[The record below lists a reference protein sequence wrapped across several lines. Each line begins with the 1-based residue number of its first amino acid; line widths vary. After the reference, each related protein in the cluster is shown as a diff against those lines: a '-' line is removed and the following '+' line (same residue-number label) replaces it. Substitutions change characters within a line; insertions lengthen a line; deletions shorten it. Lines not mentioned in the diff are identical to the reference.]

1 MKTHQKFLP
10 REVSQT
16 FLAAVGIIILL
27 VPVLAGFQGEDPDVP
42 QTGREIYLY
51 ACANCHGPD
60 GKALS
65 QSRLGFADPLP
76 DFTDCDFTLREP
88 DSDWVGVAAQGGPSR
103 GFSEMMPAFGKV
115 LTVEQIEKAVGYIR
129 TFCTDHNW
137 PAGELNLPLPL
148 FTEKAYP
155 EDEAIITASVS
166 EDLNRISGEIIYE
179 QRFGPRNQVEI
190 KVPFGWS
197 EMTIPEEPDHTTN
210 WASSLG
216 DIAVGIKRAIYHNL
230 KRGSIFSAAAEIILP
245 TGDEARGFGKG
256 TWVFEPFV
264 SFGQI
269 LPAEF
274 FLHSQA
280 GLEIPTKTENAENE
294 AFLRLV
300 LGRTFTSGPWGRAW
314 SPMVELLASRELV
327 SGEKINWDVVPEIQ
341 VTLSKRQHVMFNIG
355 VRIPVNNT
363 SGRDL
368 RIVAYLLWDWFDGG
382 FFEGW

>member
-1 MKTHQKFLP
+1 MEAHQKILSHV
-10 REVSQT
+10 VSRAL
-16 FLAAVGIIILL
+16 FVAAGIILL
-27 VPVLAGFQGEDPDVP
+27 LAPALVGFQEEVPDVP

-51 ACANCHGPD
+51 ACANCHGMD
-60 GKALS
+60 GKGRS
-65 QSRLGFADPLP
+65 QSRLGFTDPLP
-76 DFTDCDFTLREP
+76 DFTDCDFAVREP
-88 DSDWVGVAAQGGPSR
+88 DSDWVAVAAQGGPSR

-115 LTVEQIEKAVGYIR
+115 LTVEQIEKAVGHIR
-129 TFCTDHNW
+129 TFCTDHSW
-137 PAGELNLPLPL
+137 PAGELNLPLAL
-148 FTEKAYP
+148 FTEKAFP

-166 EDLNRISGEIIYE
+166 EDMERISGEFIYE

-190 KVPFGWS
+190 KIPFGWS
-197 EMTIPEEPDHTTN
+197 EMTVLGELDPTTD

-216 DIAVGIKRAIYHNL
+216 DVAVGVKRALYHSL
-230 KRGSIFSAAAEIILP
+230 KGGSIFSAAAEVILP

-256 TWVFEPFV
+256 TLVFEPFV

-269 LPAEF
+269 LPSEF

-280 GLEIPTKTENAENE
+280 GLEIPTKTETAKNE

-314 SPMVELLASRELV
+314 SPMIELLASRELV
-327 SGEKINWDVVPEIQ
+327 SGEEINWDVVPEIQ
-341 VTLSKRQHVMFNIG
+341 VTLNKRQHIMFNIG

-363 SGRDL
+363 SGRY
-368 RIVAYLLWDWFDGG
+368 VSVAAYLLWDWFDGG